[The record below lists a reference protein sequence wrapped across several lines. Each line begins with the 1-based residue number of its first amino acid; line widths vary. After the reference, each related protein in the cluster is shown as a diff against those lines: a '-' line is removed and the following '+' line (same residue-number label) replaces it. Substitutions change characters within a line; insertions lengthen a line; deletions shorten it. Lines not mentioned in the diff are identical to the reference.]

1 MVEALSCR
9 STVRIGTVIGLGLL
23 AACSVAPEQPPDDST
38 ASATTVTLSAQD
50 RASID
55 ATLAQAAENLGLVD
69 PPATVLVRVVPTS
82 EYGSTQV
89 SCLHEKGFA
98 SASLTADG
106 SGVMVEL
113 PGGDQL
119 DAYNLA
125 SYTCM
130 AMYPKDPAQDES
142 RMTRDQK
149 HVVYQYVT
157 QTLVECLEGEG
168 YTIRGIPS
176 EETFLATWDT
186 GVWNP
191 YAQLAAVGTP
201 DSVLRACP
209 QDTPPELIWQE

>member
-1 MVEALSCR
+1 M
-9 STVRIGTVIGLGLL
+9 
-23 AACSVAPEQPPDDST
+23 
-38 ASATTVTLSAQD
+38 
-50 RASID
+50 
-55 ATLAQAAENLGLVD
+55 
-69 PPATVLVRVVPTS
+69 RVVPAS

-106 SGVMVEL
+106 SGVTVEL
-113 PGGDQL
+113 PGGDQV

-130 AMYPKDPAQDES
+130 AMYPKNPAQDES

-168 YTIRGIPS
+168 YTIRDIPS

-201 DSVLRACP
+201 DDVLRACP